1 MNYDELRSRIRGSI
15 IPMPTPFTDAGE
27 VNLAG
32 VREYTNFLIES
43 GIKVISPL
51 GSTGEFYVMT
61 MSEHHAVLNAVC
73 EEARGRATVI
83 AGAGHSGTLI
93 SSQLTAMAQGA
104 GADAALIC
112 VPYYLYDGAEGVYQH
127 YRTVARD
134 NPGIGI
140 VIYANKEIMA
150 DLSILEGLALEPNI
164 VGVKDATGDYGLYRD
179 QCVRFR
185 DRLAIVSGGSMQ
197 HYLWGWLWGSQGFY
211 ASIAN
216 FKPQVE
222 LDFIAHLEAG
232 DIRAATRIVEE
243 IELPFFKIALRLGWW
258 RTLKATMDIYGL
270 PGGNSRLPN
279 RRLSAEETG
288 LLRAELEKINLLP

>member
-1 MNYDELRSRIRGSI
+1 MDFQSIRSRIRGSI
-15 IPMPTPFTDAGE
+15 IPMPTPFTDGGE

-32 VREYTNFLIES
+32 VREYTNFLIDS
-43 GIKVISPL
+43 GIDVISPL

-61 MSEHHAVLNAVC
+61 LDEHRAVLEAVC
-73 EEARGRATVI
+73 EEARGRALVI
-83 AGAGHSGTLI
+83 AGAGHSGTMI
-93 SSQLTAMAQGA
+93 SSQLTAMAAEA
-104 GADAALIC
+104 GAEAALIC

-127 YRTVARD
+127 YRTIARE
-134 NPGIGI
+134 NPEIGI
-140 VIYANKEIMA
+140 VIYANKDIMA
-150 DLSILEGLALEPNI
+150 DLSILERLAEEPNI
-164 VGVKDATGDYGLYRD
+164 IGVKDATGDYGLYRD
-179 QCVRFR
+179 QCVGFR

-222 LDFIAHLEAG
+222 LDFIKHLEAG
-232 DIRAATRIVEE
+232 DLSAATRIVEE
-243 IELPFFKIALRLGWW
+243 IELPFFEIALKLGWW

-279 RRLSAEETG
+279 RRLSPEETDELIAG
-288 LLRAELEKINLLP
+288 LQRIDLMP

>member
-1 MNYDELRSRIRGSI
+1 MDFQTTRSKIRGSI
-15 IPMPTPFTDAGE
+15 IPMPTPFTDDGE

-43 GIKVISPL
+43 GIEVISPL

-61 MSEHHAVLNAVC
+61 LEEHHAVLNAVC
-73 EEARGRATVI
+73 EEARGRALVI
-83 AGAGHSGTLI
+83 AGAGHSGTMI
-93 SSQLTAMAQGA
+93 SSQLTAMAHEA

-127 YRTVARD
+127 YRTIARQ
-134 NPGIGI
+134 NPDIGV
-140 VIYANKEIMA
+140 VIYANKAIMT
-150 DLSILEGLALEPNI
+150 DLSILERLAQEPNI
-164 VGVKDATGDYGLYRD
+164 IGVKDATGDYGLYRD
-179 QCVRFR
+179 QCIGFR

-211 ASIAN
+211 AGIAN

-232 DIRAATRIVEE
+232 DLAAATRIVEE
-243 IELPFFKIALRLGWW
+243 IELPFFKIALKLGWW
-258 RTLKATMDIYGL
+258 RTLKATMDVYGL

-279 RRLSAEETG
+279 RRLSPEETDELVAG
-288 LLRAELEKINLLP
+288 LKAINLMP

>member
-1 MNYDELRSRIRGSI
+1 MDFQSIRSRIRGSI
-15 IPMPTPFTDAGE
+15 IPMPTPFTDGGE

-32 VREYTNFLIES
+32 VREYTNFLIDS
-43 GIKVISPL
+43 GIDVISPL

-61 MSEHHAVLNAVC
+61 LDEHRAVLEAVC
-73 EEARGRATVI
+73 EEARGRALVI
-83 AGAGHSGTLI
+83 AGAGHSGTMI
-93 SSQLTAMAQGA
+93 SSQLTGMAAEA
-104 GADAALIC
+104 GAEAALIC

-127 YRTVARD
+127 YRTVARE
-134 NPGIGI
+134 NPDIGI
-140 VIYANKEIMA
+140 VIYANKDIMT
-150 DLSILEGLALEPNI
+150 DLSILERLTEEPNI

-179 QCVRFR
+179 QCVGFR

-222 LDFIAHLEAG
+222 LDFIKHLEAG
-232 DIRAATRIVEE
+232 DLSAATRIVEE
-243 IELPFFKIALRLGWW
+243 IELPFFQIALKLGWW

-279 RRLSAEETG
+279 RRLSPEETDELIAG
-288 LLRAELEKINLLP
+288 LERIDLMP

>member
-1 MNYDELRSRIRGSI
+1 MNHEEVKSNIRGSI
-15 IPMPTPFTDAGE
+15 VPMPTPFTDAGE
-27 VNLAG
+27 VDLAG

-43 GIKVISPL
+43 GIQVISPL

-61 MSEHHAVLNAVC
+61 VDEHKAVLNAVC
-73 EEARGRATVI
+73 EEARRRATVI
-83 AGAGHSGTLI
+83 AGAGHSGTMI
-93 SSQLTAMAQGA
+93 SSQLTAMGHEA

-127 YRTVARD
+127 YRAIARE
-134 NPGIGI
+134 NSAIGI

-150 DLSILEGLALEPNI
+150 DLTILERLAEEPNI
-164 VGVKDATGDYGLYRD
+164 IGVKDATGDYGLYRD
-179 QCVRFR
+179 QCIGFR

-211 ASIAN
+211 ASVAN

-232 DIRAATRIVEE
+232 DLAAATKIVEE
-243 IELPFFKIALRLGWW
+243 VELPFFEIALKLGWW
-258 RTLKATMDIYGL
+258 RTLKAAMDIYGL

-279 RRLSAEETG
+279 RRLTTEENEELIG
-288 LLRAELEKINLLP
+288 WLEKINLMP